1 MSEDV
6 SSARIAMMA
15 VAARVPLAPEACAR
29 VARAVSPTIERLSAV
44 QLPLAF
50 ETEPSTFTVVQRRE
64 LT

>member
-6 SSARIAMMA
+6 TSARIAVMA
-15 VAARVPLAPEACAR
+15 AAARVPLAPEACAR

-44 QLPLAF
+44 QLTLAF